1 MHLRLA
7 FSFNKS
13 FTVSTSDMFYL
24 PPTEYFKDKTSF
36 VTGCTGL
43 VGQLLIEK
51 LIRLDVRKIFVL
63 VRNKKGVTPQER
75 ITTLFN
81 TPIFARL
88 GENLDQDLN
97 NNTPSLKW
105 TQKIKILEGDL
116 SENGLGMNENDTN
129 SLIEETELIFHAAAH
144 VRFDECLRDC
154 VTINVKGTQEL
165 LNMAEKMSNLLSF
178 VYVST
183 AFSQIHHKIV
193 EEKFYPAP
201 IDPDVMIKALD
212 LFESDELL
220 NIFTHKMISPLVNSY
235 TFSKALAEEL
245 IKRRSER
252 LPICVVR
259 PSIILTTY
267 REPISG
273 YTSNLY
279 GISGIICGVG
289 IGILRV
295 ANIGPDTLSDIIPA
309 DYVTNFILL
318 SAWNQSNCL
327 SNTPVYN
334 CCASEN
340 SVFNKYVG
348 DKSVEIGKTMPLK
361 RSLWKICY
369 TAHNFHGFFF
379 IFELFYHILPAFLF
393 DCILILQCKK
403 TKVVKIY
410 RKIAKFQDAVSA
422 FFNVDYKFS
431 NKCMTM
437 LIDKLPEKEREV
449 FECDIRKVVWDDF
462 WPCYI
467 KGLRKYMMKEDDDT
481 IPEALVRHNLITLVH
496 NLILGAIYLQ
506 FLYFFV
512 KFLF

>member
-1 MHLRLA
+1 
-7 FSFNKS
+7 
-13 FTVSTSDMFYL
+13 MFDL
-24 PPTEYFKDKTSF
+24 SPTEYFKDKTAF

-63 VRNKKGVTPQER
+63 VRTKKGLTPSER
-75 ITTLFN
+75 IATLFN
-81 TPIFARL
+81 TPIFAPL
-88 GENLDQDLN
+88 HVNEDQN
-97 NNTPSLKW
+97 NNTPCNIFKW

-116 SENGLGMNENDTN
+116 SERGLGLNENDTN
-129 SLIEETELIFHAAAH
+129 LLIEETELIFHAAAH

-154 VTINVKGTQEL
+154 ITINVKGTQEL
-165 LNMAEKMSNLLSF
+165 LNMSEKMSHLKSF

-183 AFSQIHHKIV
+183 AFAQIHQKVV

-201 IDPDVMIKALD
+201 VDPEVMIKALD
-212 LFESDELL
+212 LFESDEML
-220 NIFTHKMISPLVNSY
+220 NIFTQKIISPHVNSY
-235 TFSKALAEEL
+235 TFSKALAEDL
-245 IKRRSER
+245 INSRSDK
-252 LPICVVR
+252 LPICIVR

-295 ANIGPDTLSDIIPA
+295 TNIGPETLSDVIPA
-309 DYVTNFILL
+309 DYVTNFIML
-318 SAWNQSNCL
+318 SAWKQAKQPNISR
-327 SNTPVYN
+327 VYN

-340 SVFNKYVG
+340 SIYNKYVG

-379 IFELFYHILPAFLF
+379 IFEFFYHILPAFLF
-393 DCILILQCKK
+393 DFILFVQRKK
-403 TKVVKIY
+403 PKVVKIY
-410 RKIAKFQDAVSA
+410 RKIAKFQDAISA

-431 NKCMTM
+431 NKQMTE
-437 LIDKLPEKEREV
+437 LIDQLPEKERDV
-449 FECDIRKVVWDDF
+449 FECDIRKIVWDDF

-467 KGLRKYMMKEDDDT
+467 KGLRKYMMKEDEDT
-481 IPEALVRHNLITLVH
+481 ISEALVRHKLITLVH
-496 NLILGAIYLQ
+496 NFILGVIYLN
-506 FLYFFV
+506 FLYVFV
-512 KFLF
+512 KIFVLLE